1 MRGIQCADDT
11 GVGSGEPGA
20 GRLEGGG
27 RRCDDPRAMAGSDL
41 TRVGLCAACRWSR
54 RVVSGKGSVFWMC
67 ERSKVDARFRKYPPL
82 PVLACPGFE
91 EGAGAGGEIDE
102 LR

>member
-1 MRGIQCADDT
+1 
-11 GVGSGEPGA
+11 
-20 GRLEGGG
+20 
-27 RRCDDPRAMAGSDL
+27 
-41 TRVGLCAACRWSR
+41 
-54 RVVSGKGSVFWMC
+54 VVSGKGSVFWMC